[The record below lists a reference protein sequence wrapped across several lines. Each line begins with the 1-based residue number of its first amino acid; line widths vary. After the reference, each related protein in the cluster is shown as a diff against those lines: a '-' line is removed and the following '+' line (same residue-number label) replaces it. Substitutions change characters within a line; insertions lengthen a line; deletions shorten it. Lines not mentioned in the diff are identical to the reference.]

1 MTELTQWDSFY
12 VIIASAAGALIGLQF
27 VVMTLIA
34 EKPPKDA
41 ERAGAAFAT
50 PTIVHFSASLLVSAL
65 MRAPWPA
72 IVFPAVL
79 FGLIGVGG
87 LAYCSIV
94 ARRMKKQVAYQPGF
108 EDWLFHVVLPLVCH
122 ARISGL
128 RGPCASAGRPVCHRR
143 FDPAAT
149 LHRHPQRVGCGGL
162 PRFCQYPRLTL
173 GGPSQRQEREG
184 DVMTA
189 NPTTVLVVGATG
201 SVGSHVV
208 DATAKAMPYGL

>member
-1 MTELTQWDSFY
+1 MAEFTEWDSFY

-79 FGLIGVGG
+79 FGHPCLPQ
-87 LAYCSIV
+87 LF
-94 ARRMKKQVAYQPGF
+94 PGPG
-108 EDWLFHVVLPLVCH
+108 ELLLRLPLW
-122 ARISGL
+122 L
-128 RGPCASAGRPVCHRR
+128 
-143 FDPAAT
+143 
-149 LHRHPQRVGCGGL
+149 L
-162 PRFCQYPRLTL
+162 
-173 GGPSQRQEREG
+173 
-184 DVMTA
+184 
-189 NPTTVLVVGATG
+189 
-201 SVGSHVV
+201 
-208 DATAKAMPYGL
+208 